1 MANLTEKYIRINM
14 ETNKQTPS
22 ECRHYKNGAC
32 AVHNNTKCL
41 NTLFS
46 VRYGYQKPNCPDY
59 EQKKRECFVQFCK
72 DNGIDQ
78 EVNISIFDAFDQ
90 IFDRAFALGKQTET
104 ISQEEIKKLA
114 EEFAEREYEI
124 GQVDRD
130 ALHKGYYHG
139 MKDALGKQEKAAEG
153 EEMLTVPRKKVQEE
167 YCESIKK
174 AHPYNI
180 NSYNRGFHVGCATML
195 KTLFGSKCLPDE
207 AKDEAKDGA
216 KEPKPAEP
224 KFMPGDIAVVHGF
237 EHPLL
242 KQDGAIVT
250 ILSYHDKGDFYSC
263 AIAPNVG
270 IDVGA
275 RYLSPYKA
283 QKEPKYHVGE
293 KVRYNGYV
301 YEVIGLSGRNRYILK
316 GLNFDLDE
324 DMIEPY
330 PEPLSQNPTENC
342 DNESHISADCDKPAE
357 PKFKVGDYA
366 RYKGDVHKVVA
377 TTKDNRCY
385 LNKILGS
392 IDESDLEPYTEP
404 TDFGKEVNF
413 PTKKQSRN
421 FSQETANCDNRL
433 QVAAMAMQGILSN
446 IDLFKNVLET
456 GTETLSGDGISY
468 RAVAKAS
475 LLFADAL
482 IAESEKRTVHG
493 K

>member
-1 MANLTEKYIRINM
+1 MTKELQDRVWKHFLPKEFKEEVKYEYRRVATKATKDSYDLGFMHAHEGMFGHHNLT
-14 ETNKQTPS
+14 S
-22 ECRHYKNGAC
+22 
-32 AVHNNTKCL
+32 
-41 NTLFS
+41 
-46 VRYGYQKPNCPDY
+46 D
-59 EQKKRECFVQFCK
+59 
-72 DNGIDQ
+72 
-78 EVNISIFDAFDQ
+78 
-90 IFDRAFALGKQTET
+90 
-104 ISQEEIKKLA
+104 
-114 EEFAEREYEI
+114 
-124 GQVDRD
+124 
-130 ALHKGYYHG
+130 
-139 MKDALGKQEKAAEG
+139 AEG
-153 EEMLTVPRKKVQEE
+153 EEEILCVSRKQLLDAFNSAKIIGNSKMSSKMLAGAADMCVNTFKE
-167 YCESIKK
+167 
-174 AHPYNI
+174 
-180 NSYNRGFHVGCATML
+180 
-195 KTLFGSKCLPDE
+195 LFGSKCLPDE
-207 AKDEAKDGA
+207 AKDEAKDETKDEAKDGA

-421 FSQETANCDNRL
+421 FSQETANCDKQLDILLTDSSLKERRL
-433 QVAAMAMQGILSN
+433 NIAAQFMSAMMSNPSVFHHGLNAEDEDFILYGS
-446 IDLFKNVLET
+446 LE
-456 GTETLSGDGISY
+456 
-468 RAVAKAS
+468 
-475 LLFADAL
+475 FADAL
-482 IAESEKRTVHG
+482 IAEVEKG
-493 K
+493 AE